1 MKRWICSLL
10 LVLGTV
16 GSGWSAGLIIVD
28 EAHWKHR
35 LPPDGIVPP
44 PWPSPRPRPEPWP
57 RPWPVPPPRIYQ
69 FCPLEVTRHQAGVR
83 INDQLAATSIEQ
95 EFYNPN
101 DQRIEG
107 TFLFPVPKGAQ
118 LKKFTMEIDGRPVEA
133 ELMSADKARGIYED
147 IVRKLRDPALLEYA
161 GQDVFKVRIFP
172 IEPRAKKRVS
182 LSYTQ
187 LLKSDSGLIGYSY
200 PLNTEKFSAKPIPD
214 VSLKVEV
221 ETKRP
226 LKSIYSPSHNLEI
239 KRHGANKAT
248 LGYEARNVKPD
259 TDFQIFFAPEAD
271 EIGVNLM
278 TYRTGSDDGYFLL
291 LASPGIDPNDK
302 KIVPK
307 DVAFVLDTS
316 GSMAGKKLDQAK
328 KALLF
333 CVENLNEDDHFEII
347 RFSTEAESLFNKLTA
362 ASKEN
367 RSRAND
373 FIKELK
379 PIGGTAIDDALRK
392 ALALWPGSSRR
403 EEAHSS
409 NAEPGTQNTD
419 RKNQSLATSAAT
431 SDRPFLVIFLTDG
444 LPTIGNTDENQIVAN
459 AKQNSGGNVRVFC
472 FGIGHDV
479 NTHLLDKITEET
491 RAFSQYVLPE
501 EDIEIKVSN
510 FFAKIKDPVLTNP
523 ALTFTGDIRA
533 TKLYPTPLSDL
544 FRGEQLV
551 LVGRYSGNG
560 ASATVLDGMVNGT
573 KKKFTYDVSFSDG
586 TTEYDF
592 IPRLW
597 ATRRVGYLLE
607 EIRLHG
613 ENAEVKEEVT
623 ELARKY
629 SIVTPYTAY
638 LIVEDEA
645 RRGVPLLS
653 QTLPQLQE
661 DAATKDATMKYS
673 GELMRRRDGL
683 GPVNQSRSELAF
695 KSANTPAD
703 AISAG
708 GAEAQRGFAAA
719 APQSSA
725 PSGPAGGVVAGRS
738 VVVERVAQYTQQTQF
753 AGGRSFYQNGN
764 QWIDGSVQKLKNPK
778 RVRIQF
784 NSKEYFDLVAKKPET
799 LRWLALGQNVQ
810 FALNDTI
817 YEVVDQDATRE
828 GKP

>member
-16 GSGWSAGLIIVD
+16 GSAWSAGLIIVD
-28 EAHWKHR
+28 EAHWKHQ

-44 PWPSPRPRPEPWP
+44 PWPPPHPRPEPWP
-57 RPWPVPPPRIYQ
+57 RLWPVPPPRIYQ
-69 FCPLEVTRHQAGVR
+69 FCPLEVTRHQASVR

-95 EFYNPN
+95 DFFNPN

-118 LKKFTMEIDGRPVEA
+118 LKKFTLEIDGKPVEA

-161 GQDVFKVRIFP
+161 SQDVFKVRIFP
-172 IEPRAKKRVS
+172 IEAHAKKHVS

-187 LLKSDSGLIGYSY
+187 LLRSDSGLIGYVY

-214 VSLKVEV
+214 VSLEVEV

-226 LKSIYSPSHNLEI
+226 LKSIYSPSHNVEI
-239 KRHGANKAT
+239 KRHGANRAT

-271 EIGVNLM
+271 DIGVNLM
-278 TYRTGSDDGYFLL
+278 TYRTSSDDGYFLL

-302 KIVPK
+302 KVVPK

-333 CVENLNEDDHFEII
+333 CVENLNEDDHFDII
-347 RFSTEAESLFNKLTA
+347 RFSTETEPLFNKLTA

-392 ALALWPGSSRR
+392 ALALRS
-403 EEAHSS
+403 EKA
-409 NAEPGTQNTD
+409 
-419 RKNQSLATSAAT
+419 
-431 SDRPFLVIFLTDG
+431 DRPFAVIFLTDG

-501 EDIEIKVSN
+501 EDIEVKVSN

-523 ALTFTGDIRA
+523 VLAFTGDIRT
-533 TKLYPTPLSDL
+533 TKLYPAPLPDL
-544 FRGEQLV
+544 FKGEQLV
-551 LVGRYSGNG
+551 LVGRYSGKG
-560 ASATVLDGMVNGT
+560 AAAAVLEGTVNGT
-573 KKKFTYDVSFSDG
+573 KRKFTYDVGFSDE
-586 TTEYDF
+586 TTEHDF

-613 ENAEVKEEVT
+613 ENAEIKEEVT

-638 LIVEDEA
+638 LIIEDEA
-645 RRGVPLLS
+645 RRGVPILS
-653 QTLPQLQE
+653 QTLPQFQQ
-661 DAATKDATMKYS
+661 DAAAREAS
-673 GELMRRRDGL
+673 GQYHDRLMMQRNGL
-683 GPVNQSRSELAF
+683 GPVTQSRSELAF
-695 KSANTPAD
+695 KSANAPAD
-703 AISAG
+703 AVSLG
-708 GAEAQRGFAAA
+708 VAEAQRGLAAQA
-719 APQSSA
+719 APAQS
-725 PSGPAGGVVAGRS
+725 PAGGGARSGRS
-738 VVVERVAQYTQQTQF
+738 VALERVARYTDATKF
-753 AGGRSFYQNGN
+753 AGGH
-764 QWIDGSVQKLKNPK
+764 
-778 RVRIQF
+778 
-784 NSKEYFDLVAKKPET
+784 NSY
-799 LRWLALGQNVQ
+799 
-810 FALNDTI
+810 
-817 YEVVDQDATRE
+817 
-828 GKP
+828 

>member
-1 MKRWICSLL
+1 MKRWIFPLVLL
-10 LVLGTV
+10 LGTIS
-16 GSGWSAGLIIVD
+16 SGFGAGLIIVD
-28 EAHWKHR
+28 EAHWWPGPR
-35 LPPDGIVPP
+35 PPIYPP
-44 PWPSPRPRPEPWP
+44 PWPPPRPRPEPWP
-57 RPWPVPPPRIYQ
+57 RPWPVPPPRVYS
-69 FCPLEVTRHQAGVR
+69 FCPLEVTRHQADIR
-83 INDQLAATSIEQ
+83 INDQVATTSIEQ

-101 DQRIEG
+101 AQRIEG
-107 TFLFPVPKGAQ
+107 TFLFPVSKGAQ
-118 LKKFTMEIDGRPVEA
+118 IRKFTMEIDGKPVEA

-187 LLKSDSGLIGYSY
+187 LLKSDSGLIGYAY

-226 LKSIYSPSHNLEI
+226 LKSIYSPSHNVEI

-271 EIGVNLM
+271 DIGVNLM
-278 TYRTGSDDGYFLL
+278 TYQTSSDDGYFLL

-302 KIVPK
+302 KVVPK

-316 GSMAGKKLDQAK
+316 GSMAGQKLDQAK
-328 KALLF
+328 KALSF
-333 CVENLNEDDHFEII
+333 CVENLNDDDHFEII
-347 RFSTEAESLFNKLTA
+347 RFSTETEPLFNKLTA

-367 RSRAND
+367 RSRASD

-392 ALALWPGSSRR
+392 ALDLRPGSSRR

-409 NAEPGTQNTD
+409 SAEPPTQNTD
-419 RKNQSLATSAAT
+419 RKSQSLVTSAAT
-431 SDRPFLVIFLTDG
+431 SERPFLVIFLTDG

-459 AKQNSGGNVRVFC
+459 VKKGSGGNVRVFC

-501 EDIEIKVSN
+501 EDIEVKVSN
-510 FFAKIKDPVLTNP
+510 FFDKIKDPILTNP
-523 ALTFTGDIRA
+523 TLSFTGDIRV
-533 TKLYPTPLSDL
+533 TKLYPAPLPDL
-544 FRGEQLV
+544 FKGQQLV
-551 LVGRYSGNG
+551 LAGRYTGKG
-560 ASATVLDGMVNGT
+560 ASAVVLEGTVNGA
-573 KKKFTYDVSFSDG
+573 KKKFTYDVNFSGDA
-586 TTEYDF
+586 TEHDF

-597 ATRRVGYLLE
+597 ATRRVGHLLE

-613 ENAEVKEEVT
+613 ENAELKEEVT

-645 RRGVPLLS
+645 RRGVPILS

-661 DAATKDATMKYS
+661 YEAARRSVGEYYQDSMMKRY
-673 GELMRRRDGL
+673 GL
-683 GPVNQSRSELAF
+683 APVTRSRSELAF
-695 KSANTPAD
+695 KSANAPAE

-708 GAEAQRGFAAA
+708 GAEAQRGFVAL
-719 APQSSA
+719 APQSI
-725 PSGPAGGVVAGRS
+725 PSPGAAGRTAAGGTVAA
-738 VVVERVAQYTQQTQF
+738 ERVAQYTQQTQF
-753 AGGRSFYQNGN
+753 VGGRSFYQNGN
-764 QWIDGSVQKLKNPK
+764 QWIDASVQKLKDAK
-778 RVRIQF
+778 RVRVQF
-784 NSKEYFDLVAKKPET
+784 NSKEYFDLVTKKPEA
-799 LRWLALGQNVQ
+799 LPWLALGQNVQ
-810 FALNDTI
+810 FAMNGTVYETFDT
-817 YEVVDQDATRE
+817 EQSNG

>member
-1 MKRWICSLL
+1 MKRWICSFFLL
-10 LVLGTV
+10 LAAIN
-16 GSGWSAGLIIVD
+16 SGWTAGLVIVD
-28 EAHWKHR
+28 EAHWRHQ

-69 FCPLEVTRHQAGVR
+69 FAPLEVTRHQASVR

-118 LKKFTMEIDGRPVEA
+118 IKKFTMEIDGKPVEA

-147 IVRKLRDPALLEYA
+147 IVRKSRDPALLEYA

-182 LSYTQ
+182 LSYSQ
-187 LLKSDSGLIGYSY
+187 LLKSDSGLVGYTY

-214 VSLKVEV
+214 LSLKIEV

-226 LKSIYSPSHNLEI
+226 LKSIYSPSHNVEI
-239 KRHGANKAT
+239 KRHGEKKAT
-248 LGYEARNVKPD
+248 VGYEARNVKPD

-271 EIGVNLM
+271 DIGVNLM
-278 TYRTGSDDGYFLL
+278 TYRTSSDDGYFLL

-302 KIVPK
+302 KALPK

-328 KALLF
+328 RALLF

-347 RFSTEAESLFNKLTA
+347 RFSTETEPLFNKLTV

-367 RSRAND
+367 RSRANE

-392 ALALWPGSSRR
+392 ALALRS
-403 EEAHSS
+403 EKA
-409 NAEPGTQNTD
+409 
-419 RKNQSLATSAAT
+419 
-431 SDRPFLVIFLTDG
+431 DRPFAVIFLTDG

-459 AKQNSGGNVRVFC
+459 AKKSSGGNVRVFC

-501 EDIEIKVSN
+501 EDIEVKVSN
-510 FFAKIKDPVLTNP
+510 FFAKIKDPVLTDP
-523 ALTFTGDIRA
+523 TLSFTGDIRV
-533 TKLYPTPLSDL
+533 TKLYPSPLTDL
-544 FRGEQLV
+544 FKGEQLV
-551 LVGRYSGNG
+551 LAGRYTGKG
-560 ASATVLDGMVNGT
+560 ASAVVLEGTVNGAR
-573 KKKFTYDVSFSDG
+573 KKLTYDVNFSG
-586 TTEYDF
+586 ETTEHDF

-613 ENAEVKEEVT
+613 ENAELKDEVT

-638 LIVEDEA
+638 LIIEDEA

-653 QTLPQLQE
+653 QTLPQLQQDSKTRE
-661 DAATKDATMKYS
+661 TTALYYNRSM
-673 GELMRRRDGL
+673 MQRNGL
-683 GPVNQSRSELAF
+683 GPVTRSRSEQALKLAD
-695 KSANTPAD
+695 SPAG
-703 AISAG
+703 AVTLGNKESLRGFSGVGAG
-708 GAEAQRGFAAA
+708 GAVEADK
-719 APQSSA
+719 
-725 PSGPAGGVVAGRS
+725 VV
-738 VVVERVAQYTQQTQF
+738 QYTQQTRF
-753 AGGRSFYQNGN
+753 VSGRSF
-764 QWIDGSVQKLKNPK
+764 
-778 RVRIQF
+778 
-784 NSKEYFDLVAKKPET
+784 
-799 LRWLALGQNVQ
+799 
-810 FALNDTI
+810 
-817 YEVVDQDATRE
+817 
-828 GKP
+828 